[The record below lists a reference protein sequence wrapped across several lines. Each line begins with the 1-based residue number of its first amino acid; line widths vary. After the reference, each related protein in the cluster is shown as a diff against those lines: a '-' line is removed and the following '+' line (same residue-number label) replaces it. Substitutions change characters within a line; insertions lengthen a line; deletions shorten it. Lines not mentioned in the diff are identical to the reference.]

1 MKIVEFA
8 NSVAADEVAPHELP
22 HLILHCLPSDL

>member
-8 NSVAADEVAPHELP
+8 NRVNLDEAAYNELP
-22 HLILHCLPSDL
+22 HLDSHCLPSSL

>member
-8 NSVAADEVAPHELP
+8 NKVNLDEAALNELP
-22 HLILHCLPSDL
+22 HLDSHCLPYGL